1 MDGFFTSVNKE
12 GADKGMTGDGAG
24 VWECGGV
31 LGWEVWRG
39 ALDIH
44 GRGLIDQMFQCC
56 TSCLVRAASVETPKY
71 LHLVSPLPAL
81 VSRILL
87 TRRRNQVSKC
97 ALVAEW
103 PKVIQEN
110 CAIILLETDLQKYLL
125 TREMLKMC

>member
-1 MDGFFTSVNKE
+1 MRCDGCFFFTIVNIE
-12 GADKGMTGDGAG
+12 GTDDGMAGDGAG
-24 VWECGGV
+24 VWGWW
-31 LGWEVWRG
+31 LGSEVWMG

-44 GRGLIDQMFQCC
+44 RRGLIDQMFQCC

-87 TRRRNQVSKC
+87 TRRRNLVSKS

-103 PKVIQEN
+103 PKVI
-110 CAIILLETDLQKYLL
+110 
-125 TREMLKMC
+125 